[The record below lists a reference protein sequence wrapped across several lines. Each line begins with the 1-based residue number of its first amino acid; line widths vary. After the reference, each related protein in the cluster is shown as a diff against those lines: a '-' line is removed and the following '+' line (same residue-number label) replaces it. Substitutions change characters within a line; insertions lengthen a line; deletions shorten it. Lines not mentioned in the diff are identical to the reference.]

1 MRVTPTSILLLLT
14 TTALLS
20 HCRSIDPQVYEPPQK
35 PKMEAILAPNEKLR
49 SSFLLAKGKVNGLE
63 SLDVDKFGNVFGGDK
78 DGNILKVS
86 TSGEITI
93 LNNTGGRPLG
103 VQFDSDGNLI
113 IADAYKGLLR
123 LTISNELQTIVSEY
137 EGKPFRFA
145 DDLDIGRDG
154 KIYFSDASIYS
165 QSEYLFDL
173 LEAKPHGS
181 VFVYDPKTKVTSLL
195 LDGLFFANGIALSKN
210 EDFLLINETY
220 RYRITKLWLKGPKK
234 GVREDFIS
242 NLPGFPDNI
251 TRTPNGDFWLALFT
265 IRNDRMDSL
274 HPSPF
279 LKKVIA
285 NLPKV
290 FWPKPEPYGFA
301 VLLNEQGEIL
311 QTLQDPGGLS
321 LREVT
326 SVIQKG
332 NKLYI
337 GSLYHD
343 RIGIYDLPTSQGESK
358 K

>member
-1 MRVTPTSILLLLT
+1 MKVFSPALLLIAMI
-14 TTALLS
+14 TAFFS
-20 HCRSIDPQVYEPPQK
+20 NCRSIDPQVYEPPVK
-35 PKMEAILAPNEKLR
+35 PKMEAVLSINEKLR

-63 SLDVDKFGNVFGGDK
+63 SLDIDKEGNIYGGDK
-78 DGNILKVS
+78 DGQIVKVFPSGNVEILA
-86 TSGEITI
+86 
-93 LNNTGGRPLG
+93 NTGGRPLG
-103 VQFDSDGNLI
+103 VQFDSGGNLI
-113 IADAYKGLLR
+113 IADAYKGLLQ
-123 LTISNELQTIVSEY
+123 LTPNNEIQILVSEF

-154 KIYFSDASIYS
+154 KIYFSDASIYL

-173 LEAKPHGS
+173 LEAKPHGR

-195 LDGLFFANGIALSKN
+195 LAGLYFANGIALSKN

-220 RYRITKLWLKGPKK
+220 RYRITKLWLTGPKK
-234 GVREDFIS
+234 GLTDDFIS

-251 TRTPNGDFWLALFT
+251 TRAPNGDFWLALFT
-265 IRNDRMDSL
+265 VRNDRMDSL

-279 LKKVIA
+279 LKKLIA
-285 NLPKV
+285 NLPKI

-301 VLLNEQGEIL
+301 VLLNEKGEIL
-311 QTLQDPGGLS
+311 QTLQDPGGME

-343 RIGIYDLPTSQGESK
+343 RIGIYDLK
-358 K
+358 